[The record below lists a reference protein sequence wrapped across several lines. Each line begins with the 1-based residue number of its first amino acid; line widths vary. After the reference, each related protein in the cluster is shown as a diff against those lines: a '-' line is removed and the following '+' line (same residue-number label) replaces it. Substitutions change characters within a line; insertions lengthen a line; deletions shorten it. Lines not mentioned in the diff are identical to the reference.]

1 MRNFFERLDGLA
13 GIENNASAVVWLER
27 GAFLFL
33 LIMLAAAP
41 HSIAATQTAW
51 ITGMFL
57 WVVRLFFRPR
67 VQIKFGAVDF
77 ALWGFF
83 VWSVISSLASYDPA
97 VSLDRLRGAALF
109 LIVYFVLY
117 NLRNRKAVYV
127 AAGVVIVSCMVNVGV
142 TMIDRAIGRGVAV
155 YGLRPDGPLGKAGL
169 LENDAVYKV
178 GEQKISNPDQIAAAL
193 SRAETT
199 RVRAYRKDYEIF
211 VDVRRENIL
220 PGTSATEQLGFSDW
234 GRTRRWRA
242 SGFYGHYTTYAE
254 VLQLIASLAL
264 GLLVAG
270 FFSGKRS
277 TTDAVSEPRSRL
289 IFVGLLL
296 SVAGMAVALL
306 LTVTR
311 ASQLALL
318 VSGLVIFIFGASRK
332 WLITAFAIG
341 IPVAAIGLYILQQS
355 REVGFFD
362 SNDLST
368 QYRQMMWNDGVRLWM
383 ESPRHLLFGVGMDS
397 IQTHWQEWNLFDK
410 GWQPMGHFH
419 STPIQLLAER
429 GLLSLLLWLAVLGIY
444 VRNLWSGLRT
454 RWPQKN
460 LVATAPGSDWRSTG
474 ILLGCLGGA
483 IGFFT
488 SGLVHYNLGD
498 QEVAM
503 VFFIL
508 MGMGLAICRS
518 SKGLDGDVDLV
529 TG

>member
-1 MRNFFERLDGLA
+1 MKKFFERLDKLA
-13 GIENNASAVVWLER
+13 GIEAGNAAVSWLER
-27 GAFLFL
+27 TAFIFL

-67 VQIKFGAVDF
+67 VKLRFGAPDF

-83 VWSVISSLASYDPA
+83 AWSVVSSLLSYEPA

-117 NLRNRKAVYV
+117 NLRNLRAVYS
-127 AAGVVIVSCMVNVGV
+127 AAAVLIASCMVNVAV
-142 TMIDRAIGRGVAV
+142 TAVDRVVGRGIAIH
-155 YGLRPDGPLGKAGL
+155 GLRPESPLAKAGL
-169 LENDAVYKV
+169 MENDAIFELNGKKV
-178 GEQKISNPDQIAAAL
+178 RNPNEVVMELERQ
-193 SRAETT
+193 EVN
-199 RVRAYRKDYEIF
+199 RVRVYRKDYDIA
-211 VDVRRENIL
+211 VTVNRDDLL
-220 PGTSATEQLGFSDW
+220 PSTNALEKLGFADW

-270 FFSGKRS
+270 FFSAKKSSAGNEQRS
-277 TTDAVSEPRSRL
+277 KFAF
-289 IFVGLLL
+289 IALLL
-296 SVAGMAVALL
+296 SVAGIAAALL

-318 VSGLVIFIFGASRK
+318 VSGLVIFILGASRK
-332 WLITAFAIG
+332 WIFASFAIG
-341 IPVAAIGLYILQQS
+341 IPAVAIGLFILQQS

-362 SNDLST
+362 PNDLST
-368 QYRQMMWNDGVRLWM
+368 QYRQMMWRDGVRLWA

-397 IQTHWQEWNLFDK
+397 VQKHWQEWNLFDK

-429 GLLSLLLWLAVLGIY
+429 GLPALLLWLAVLGIFA
-444 VRNLWSGLRT
+444 RTLWREIRRT
-454 RWPQKN
+454 RNP
-460 LVATAPGSDWRSTG
+460 VATVPGSDWRSIG
-474 ILLGCLGGA
+474 ILIGSLGGM

-508 MGMGLAICRS
+508 MGIGL
-518 SKGLDGDVDLV
+518 KVVD
-529 TG
+529 